1 MIVIDTN
8 IVSELMKPQPHEGMR
23 QWINAQALETLYL
36 TSVSWFELLH
46 GLDLMPEGR
55 RQTGLREVL
64 HKLRDDFFAQRM
76 LTFGEEA
83 ATLLSKQ
90 MTLAKRAG
98 VSISLGDGQIAS
110 IASEHRFVVATR
122 DTAPFLAAGV
132 KVINPWEVAHVWP

>member
-8 IVSELMKPQPHEGMR
+8 IVSELLKPQPHEGMR

-46 GLDLMPEGR
+46 GLELMPEGR

-64 HKLRDDFFAQRM
+64 HKLRNDFFAQRM
-76 LTFGEEA
+76 LSFGEEA
-83 ATLLSKQ
+83 ASLLSKQ
-90 MTLAKRAG
+90 MAQAKRVG
-98 VSISLGDGQIAS
+98 VSISLGDGQIAA
-110 IASEHRFVVATR
+110 IALEHGFAVATR

-132 KVINPWEVAHVWP
+132 KVIDPWE

>member
-46 GLDLMPEGR
+46 GLELMPEGR

-76 LTFGEEA
+76 LSFGEESA
-83 ATLLSKQ
+83 SLLSKQ
-90 MTLAKRAG
+90 MAQAKRAG
-98 VSISLGDGQIAS
+98 VSISLGDGQIAA
-110 IASEHRFVVATR
+110 IALEYGFAVATR
-122 DTAPFLAAGV
+122 DTVPFLAAGV
-132 KVINPWEVAHVWP
+132 KVIDPWKASHE